1 MKRPVPNRLPTFF
14 DQNDPPSRDCLLAM
28 FARNLTWGLIQDLD
42 TNLES
47 KAAHSVGLRPCSWLR
62 VQHTLHFSMT
72 DARTTIN
79 PVYLVVM
86 AVLLWSTGGL
96 LIKLTSIDAYQVTF
110 FRSLLAALTVLVLTR
125 KDGLKINAFGV
136 LTSVIY
142 ALLLFLF
149 VWATKKTTAAN
160 AIFLQYTAPIYILIL
175 APFVI
180 GEKFHWRDLITVVVV
195 LLGMSLFFVG
205 QLRLE
210 DYQGN
215 TAALFSGI
223 FLGLYIMLL
232 KHPKAGGGGRQVT
245 GDGRQEKSSDLRSSS
260 INPVIAVIYGNF
272 LLALV
277 TLPSGIAAVP
287 VMTAMDWFAVT
298 FLGVVQIGIAYILFI
313 KGVRGGTRPLDAS
326 LIGFIEPLL
335 NPVWVFIF
343 VGERPTEYAVLGGGI
358 IITAIAFHT
367 IRQYARRGRLNSA
380 TTAEKYNG
388 QRSPRPQTRPQ
399 KGEQIAP

>member
-1 MKRPVPNRLPTFF
+1 MSE
-14 DQNDPPSRDCLLAM
+14 SRAS
-28 FARNLTWGLIQDLD
+28 N
-42 TNLES
+42 
-47 KAAHSVGLRPCSWLR
+47 
-62 VQHTLHFSMT
+62 
-72 DARTTIN
+72 IN
-79 PVYLVVM
+79 PVYLVVF

-96 LIKLTSIDAYQVTF
+96 FIKSTTIDAFQITF
-110 FRSLLAALTVLVLTR
+110 FRSLFAGLTVMILTR
-125 KDGLKINAFGV
+125 KQGLKINGFGI

-175 APFVI
+175 GPFVI
-180 GEKFHWRDLITVVVV
+180 GEKFHLRDLLTVIVV
-195 LLGMSLFFVG
+195 LAGMSLFFVG

-232 KHPKAGGGGRQVT
+232 RHPRAEGF
-245 GDGRQEKSSDLRSSS
+245 
-260 INPVIAVIYGNF
+260 NPAIAVIYGNF
-272 LLALV
+272 LLAIL
-277 TLPSGIAAVP
+277 TAPSGIAALP
-287 VMTAMDWFAVT
+287 RMTPMDWFAVL
-298 FLGVVQIGIAYILFI
+298 FLGVIQIGISYILFI

-343 VGERPTEYAVLGGGI
+343 VGERPSQWALLGGGI
-358 IITAIAFHT
+358 IITAIAIHT
-367 IRQYARRGRLNSA
+367 MRQYSGRGRGTSHPEL
-380 TTAEKYNG
+380 TET
-388 QRSPRPQTRPQ
+388 
-399 KGEQIAP
+399 